1 MKNLGNYRV
10 SLKFSEKDADQTEVV
25 NLLKQMGR
33 RKSQFITK
41 AVKYYLANE
50 PEAEIPM
57 PQTQNI
63 NKNTLK
69 AALMEILEE
78 MNINPES
85 AKAIETKIIG
95 TSPSITEVNTDS
107 VNKQTDVKTTIE
119 VDEADLDDFLDGLD
133 NFGEA
138 P

>member
-25 NLLKQMGR
+25 QLLKQMGR

-57 PQTQNI
+57 PQTQNL
-63 NKNTLK
+63 NKNALK
-69 AALMEILEE
+69 EALMELLLE
-78 MNINPES
+78 MNLNPES
-85 AKAIETKIIG
+85 AKTIETKIINA
-95 TSPSITEVNTDS
+95 SPKITEVNTN
-107 VNKQTDVKTTIE
+107 VNDEKIPDATTIE
-119 VDEADLDDFLDGLD
+119 IDEADLDDFLDGLD
-133 NFGEA
+133 EFDEF
-138 P
+138 